1 MQVICQQIAHTIWTG
16 QTTTCIQPKIFVR
29 WKCDLAT
36 IQIGQLHIGW
46 FSMKQVTLTCQIGW
60 FLHCHKS
67 IFPTRENLNHLG
79 GKTLLFS
86 AGESLEVYRAT
97 LGHKVFQNYQLEIF
111 ANFSLT
117 TLQLENLSQPYI
129 TPFQACHSFRPN
141 SETDVFYHPRFGL
154 IRCIATLQHV
164 SRGYLWYDDLVIL
177 FDLILMWIS
186 DKERWRDSHRLQ
198 IQLGVSPSMVQGN
211 LCLTWGFKLTEDLIA
226 KFTDLVGL

>member
-1 MQVICQQIAHTIWTG
+1 MSRLVRAASQGRGRACLPSATLRRGRLLASTTGWGLPVSITSRDTSFCASHMSANAHTSWTG
-16 QTTTCIQPKIFVR
+16 LATTCIQPKIFVR

-60 FLHCHKS
+60 FLHCHKN
-67 IFPTRENLNHLG
+67 IFHTREIFAHSG

-97 LGHKVFQNYQLEIF
+97 LGHKVFRNYHFEIY
-111 ANFSLT
+111 ANFSLII
-117 TLQLENLSQPYI
+117 LQLENLSQPDI

-164 SRGYLWYDDLVIL
+164 SRGPGDFVW
-177 FDLILMWIS
+177 
-186 DKERWRDSHRLQ
+186 SHPNVNFR
-198 IQLGVSPSMVQGN
+198 
-211 LCLTWGFKLTEDLIA
+211 
-226 KFTDLVGL
+226 

>member
-1 MQVICQQIAHTIWTG
+1 M
-16 QTTTCIQPKIFVR
+16 FVR
-29 WKCDLAT
+29 WKCAQAT

-60 FLHCHKS
+60 FLHCHKN
-67 IFPTRENLNHLG
+67 IFHTREIFAHSG

-97 LGHKVFQNYQLEIF
+97 LGHKVFRNYHLDIF
-111 ANFSLT
+111 ANFSLI
-117 TLQLENLSQPYI
+117 TLHLENLSQPDI

-164 SRGYLWYDDLVIL
+164 SRGTWWYSLTQL
-177 FDLILMWIS
+177 WIS
-186 DKERWRDSHRLQ
+186 DKEGWRNFDWLQ
-198 IQLGVSPSMVQGN
+198 IQLGISPSMVQGN
-211 LCLTWGFKLTEDLIA
+211 FCLTLGFKRTQDLIA
-226 KFTDLVGL
+226 NFTDLVGQ